1 MVQLPVTIQSLLV
14 SFMSILWSR
23 SHANSSLS
31 PNDRP
36 QYKTTAD
43 IKCRLSTLILGDL
56 GDAIRK
62 HLAKIDEMLKGT
74 PRDVSFSKSGWEG
87 KLLYQAG
94 STEQRSSF
102 ASSYMDLLSNF
113 EPPEGYTF

>member
-1 MVQLPVTIQSLLV
+1 
-14 SFMSILWSR
+14 MSILWSR

-56 GDAIRK
+56 GNAIRK
-62 HLAKIDEMLKGT
+62 HLAKIVEMLQQT
-74 PRDVSFSKSGWEG
+74 PRDVSFGNSAWEG
-87 KLLYQAG
+87 KLIYQAG

-113 EPPEGYTF
+113 EHPEGDTF